1 MMYKACLFDLDGVL
15 VDTAIYHFQAWKNL
29 GKQFGYELT
38 EEQNEQLKGVSRV
51 ESLNKILDWANYSAT
66 QEQKSG
72 WLIEKNED
80 YLRLISN
87 MNPSE
92 ILPGVLDFLQQ
103 IKFPSH
109 GVHVKSSATYVEK
122 GIKSEDLLNQTIQE
136 AVNRFGTF
144 ALETDMRAMNNP
156 TRMEVIEEL
165 AGKLVEKMK
174 SCCPTCQ
181 RPGFSPTDVIRG
193 LVCSC
198 CSLPTKSVKS
208 LIYSCEGCHYT
219 TCVDFPD
226 SKTTE
231 DPMFCDFCNP

>member
-51 ESLNKILDWANYSAT
+51 ESLNKILDWANYSAS
-66 QEQKSG
+66 QEQKSA

-103 IKFPSH
+103 IKDLGYKIALGSASKNAEIILEKTDLMPWFDLIIDGNKVSKSKPDPEVFLKGAEGLGLAPETCIVFEDAQA
-109 GVHVKSSATYVEK
+109 GVEAAKAGNMKAIGIGEAETLSLADKIIPNFVGVKAAE
-122 GIKSEDLLNQTIQE
+122 LLQ
-136 AVNRFGTF
+136 F
-144 ALETDMRAMNNP
+144 
-156 TRMEVIEEL
+156 
-165 AGKLVEKMK
+165 
-174 SCCPTCQ
+174 
-181 RPGFSPTDVIRG
+181 
-193 LVCSC
+193 
-198 CSLPTKSVKS
+198 
-208 LIYSCEGCHYT
+208 
-219 TCVDFPD
+219 
-226 SKTTE
+226 
-231 DPMFCDFCNP
+231 

>member
-1 MMYKACLFDLDGVL
+1 MKYKACLFDLDGVL

-103 IKFPSH
+103 IKDLGYKIALGSASKNAEIILEKTGLMPWFDLIIDGNKVSKSKPDPEVFLKGAEGLGFAPETCIVFEDAQA
-109 GVHVKSSATYVEK
+109 GVEAAKAGNMKAIGIGEAETLSLADKIIPNFV
-122 GIKSEDLLNQTIQE
+122 GIKAAELLQ
-136 AVNRFGTF
+136 F
-144 ALETDMRAMNNP
+144 
-156 TRMEVIEEL
+156 
-165 AGKLVEKMK
+165 
-174 SCCPTCQ
+174 
-181 RPGFSPTDVIRG
+181 
-193 LVCSC
+193 
-198 CSLPTKSVKS
+198 
-208 LIYSCEGCHYT
+208 
-219 TCVDFPD
+219 
-226 SKTTE
+226 
-231 DPMFCDFCNP
+231 